1 MTNCINVNG
10 GFGGNFIFQ
19 NIYIGNIDDVNNYSW
34 LKENNITHVLGL
46 IDYQT
51 KFNDINYLIFP
62 NVFDEPSQNIAKYF
76 SRSFRFIE
84 DSVEK
89 KGNVLVHCHAG
100 ISRSSTIVIAYLMY
114 KYAVNLEK
122 AFEIVKRARNI
133 ISPNQGFINQLRA
146 FDRLT
151 TYEQRLFFDF

>member
-1 MTNCINVNG
+1 MNCSVYNKRQEG
-10 GFGGNFIFQ
+10 SFIFQ
-19 NIYIGNIDDVNNYSW
+19 NIFIGNIDDANNYEW
-34 LKENNITHVLGL
+34 LKRNNITHVLGVV
-46 IDYQT
+46 DYQQ
-51 KFNDINYLIFP
+51 KFNDINYLVFP
-62 NVFDEPSQNIAKYF
+62 RVDDDPSQNIAKYF

-89 KGNVLVHCHAG
+89 NGNVLVHCHAG

-114 KYAVNLEK
+114 KYSVNLEK
-122 AFEIVKRARNI
+122 AFEMVKRARCMI
-133 ISPNQGFINQLRA
+133 APNQGFINQLRA